1 LTTFHADSVGEV
13 LKRFTTDPINV
24 SKTMF
29 SALDLVSI
37 QTQTRVGG
45 RKVRRNKN
53 LTEINFYDA
62 ENDEINVQ
70 DVYQWQAETD
80 EFLRMSNSNT
90 LDEIRFDRGWTRATL
105 EEELFKREAVLA
117 YLIENGLNT
126 YTQVAATVQAF
137 INDEETILSLMA
149 NNQLER
155 SLEDLREMESVLI
168 DIDPEKE
175 AMVPRPDPNEEGLE
189 LCADI
194 LDRAETELFEEYRGE
209 SVPGIDAALTDVDP
223 AADVTAS
230 PTAQST
236 SADGSDEAGIELDDA
251 GTDADQRG
259 EDAGGPVDLDESPF
273 DADPAGN
280 DPTADE
286 PSADEFDIS
295 FDDEPADESSADVA
309 IDWGPSDTDADG
321 GSPDDPFDDDTSPD
335 DGNEVPTDDPPDD
348 GDDESAADMDE
359 WGFGDVT
366 DADEGE

>member
-1 LTTFHADSVGEV
+1 
-13 LKRFTTDPINV
+13 
-24 SKTMF
+24 
-29 SALDLVSI
+29 VSI

-45 RKVRRNKN
+45 TKVRRNKN

-137 INDEETILSLMA
+137 INDEETILALMA
-149 NNQLER
+149 NDQLER

-175 AMVPRPDPNEEGLE
+175 AMVPRPDPNEAGLE

-209 SVPGIDAALTDVDP
+209 AVPGIDAALTDVDA

-230 PTAQST
+230 PSSPPPSAE
-236 SADGSDEAGIELDDA
+236 ADGEGGPALEDA
-251 GTDADQRG
+251 GPDADAG
-259 EDAGGPVDLDESPF
+259 EDAAGTVDLDGSPF
-273 DADPAGN
+273 DAEPDTGN
-280 DPTADE
+280 DSTVGASSGDDGFDISFDDGPADE
-286 PSADEFDIS
+286 PSAD
-295 FDDEPADESSADVA
+295 ADL
-309 IDWGPSDTDADG
+309 DWGSSTPDDG
-321 GSPDDPFDDDTSPD
+321 AGEASTDDPFADAGEEPAAEDESPVGGDGVSTD
-335 DGNEVPTDDPPDD
+335 DGDEMSLDETDDVSTDDSLDD
-348 GDDESAADMDE
+348 GDDEPAADMDE